1 MNEVATDARRYGI
14 ATAGEMAG
22 KTGLEIL
29 RAMIAG
35 ELPAPRISRTLDFIL
50 TEIEEGRAVFE
61 GEPSAEH
68 ENPAGTVH
76 GGYLATLLD
85 SCMTCAAQS
94 TARAGEF
101 FTTVEIKVS
110 FLRPVTPDI
119 GVVRAEGRVI
129 QKSRR
134 TAFAEG
140 RLTDVRGRLLA
151 HATTTCMVMD
161 QRGG

>member
-1 MNEVATDARRYGI
+1 MNEVASEARRYGL

-22 KTGLEIL
+22 KTGLQIL
-29 RAMIAG
+29 QAMIAG
-35 ELPAPRISRTLDFIL
+35 ELPAPRISRTLDFL
-50 TEIEEGRAVFE
+50 LVEIDEGRAVFE
-61 GEPSAEH
+61 GAPTAEH

-101 FTTVEIKVS
+101 FTTVELKVS
-110 FLRPVTPDI
+110 FLRPVAP
-119 GVVRAEGRVI
+119 GAGLVRAEGKVI

-140 RLTDVRGRLLA
+140 RLTDARGRLLA
-151 HATTTCMVMD
+151 HATTTCMVVD
-161 QRGG
+161 PRD